1 MKRRWILGGAC
12 ASTLMLAACAGN
24 PVPATRWYELRSEP
38 PGPRPAPRP
47 GDGAV
52 WEMSSA
58 VEMPGS
64 FDRDTLMVASGAAGL
79 QPLDGHRWAEPLR
92 DSIPRLLV
100 SDLAVLRG
108 EGLVWR
114 APAPAGVT
122 VGRRLRVEI
131 VTLMADA
138 SQRTLRVQARW
149 WLTGLGA
156 TAAAP
161 TLGSADFEVSVSDG
175 SPDALAAAHRVALWQ
190 LAMRVAGSAPA

>member
-1 MKRRWILGGAC
+1 MKRRLILGGVC
-12 ASTLMLAACAGN
+12 ASTLALAACAGN

-38 PGPRPAPRP
+38 PGPPPAPRP

-52 WEMSSA
+52 WEISGQ

-79 QPLDGHRWAEPLR
+79 QPLTGHRWAEPLR

-100 SDLAVLRG
+100 ADLARLRG
-108 EGLVWR
+108 EGRVWR

-131 VTLMADA
+131 VTLLADA
-138 SQRTLRVQARW
+138 TQRSLRVQARW
-149 WLTGLGA
+149 SLTGLGA
-156 TAAAP
+156 TAPAP
-161 TLGSADFEVSVSDG
+161 TLGAADFQVSLSDS

-190 LAMRVAGSAPA
+190 LAMRVAGSGPT

>member
-1 MKRRWILGGAC
+1 MKRRMMLGGAC
-12 ASTLMLAACAGN
+12 ACAVVLAACATD
-24 PVPATRWYELRSEP
+24 PAPDTRWYELRSEP

-47 GDGAV
+47 GEGAV
-52 WEMSSA
+52 WEMSGA

-64 FDRDTLMVASGAAGL
+64 FDRDTLMVASGSAGL
-79 QPLDGHRWAEPLR
+79 QPLTGHRWAEPLR
-92 DSIPRLLV
+92 DSIPRVLA
-100 SDLAVLRG
+100 SDLALLRG

-122 VGRRLRVEI
+122 VGRRLRVEV

-138 SQRTLRVQARW
+138 AQRSLRVQARW

-161 TLGSADFEVSVSDG
+161 TAGSADFQVNLADG
-175 SPDALAAAHRVALWQ
+175 SPDALAAAHRLALWQ
-190 LAMRVAGSAPA
+190 LAMRMV

>member
-1 MKRRWILGGAC
+1 MKRRLILGGVC
-12 ASTLMLAACAGN
+12 ASTLVLAACAGN
-24 PVPATRWYELRSEP
+24 PVPVTRWYELRSEP
-38 PGPRPAPRP
+38 PAPPPAPRP

-52 WEMSSA
+52 WEISGQ

-79 QPLDGHRWAEPLR
+79 QPLTGHRWAEPLR

-100 SDLAVLRG
+100 ADLALLRG

-131 VTLMADA
+131 VTLLADA
-138 SQRTLRVQARW
+138 TQRSLRVQARW
-149 WLTGLGA
+149 SLTGLGA
-156 TAAAP
+156 TAAPP
-161 TLGSADFEVSVSDG
+161 TLGAADFQVSLSDS
-175 SPDALAAAHRVALWQ
+175 SPDALAAAHRLALWQ
-190 LAMRVAGSAPA
+190 LAMRMV